1 MKTSAPGRLLADTR
15 GTSAIEFAIVGP
27 IFMMCIV
34 GMVYIGMMLFAEG
47 SLQYAV
53 EQASRCA
60 AVNTTTCSSG
70 STTITYAQSVY
81 YGPSESPTFTSTS
94 TTCGQKVTASA
105 TMTVNWVLGHA
116 NVPLSA
122 AACFP

>member
-1 MKTSAPGRLLADTR
+1 MMRSHLKRLLTDAR

-27 IFMMCIV
+27 VFMGCVV

-53 EQASRCA
+53 EASARCA
-60 AVNTTTCSSG
+60 AVNTAVCSSS
-70 STTITYAQSVY
+70 STTQTYASNVY
-81 YGPSESPTFTSTS
+81 YGPSESPVFTSTS